1 MLNDL
6 EASVS
11 EVIIFENLKRIAE
24 RIADLESLDEDRWS
38 TVTYLCNKIGILEKD
53 YRKIEKENKHNIQG
67 NKILIKRISELEEQ
81 NIKLLET
88 QKEILNLVK
97 NLKI

>member
-1 MLNDL
+1 MVNDL

-11 EVIIFENLKRIAE
+11 EVIIFENLKRTAE

-38 TVTYLCNKIGILEKD
+38 TVAYLCNKIEKLEKD

-67 NKILIKRISELEEQ
+67 NKILNYLKLKR
-81 NIKLLET
+81 KF
-88 QKEILNLVK
+88 
-97 NLKI
+97 

>member
-11 EVIIFENLKRIAE
+11 EVIIFENLKRTAE

-38 TVTYLCNKIGILEKD
+38 TVSYLCNEIEKLEQD
-53 YRKIEKENKHNIQG
+53 YRIIEKENKHYIQE
-67 NKILIKRISELEEQ
+67 N
-81 NIKLLET
+81 
-88 QKEILNLVK
+88 
-97 NLKI
+97 

>member
-1 MLNDL
+1 M
-6 EASVS
+6 A
-11 EVIIFENLKRIAE
+11 
-24 RIADLESLDEDRWS
+24 
-38 TVTYLCNKIGILEKD
+38 YLCNKIEKLEKD

>member
-11 EVIIFENLKRIAE
+11 EVIIFENLKRTAE

-38 TVTYLCNKIGILEKD
+38 TVAYLCNKIEKLEQD

-81 NIKLLET
+81 NIKILET
-88 QKEILNLVK
+88 Q
-97 NLKI
+97 